1 MTKKTYEYLTGR
13 YHPDLVPI
21 KNSYSCLGHHKMII
35 DLDILSEKLQKEGFD
50 LFVLSGY
57 RNHLDQ
63 LRIWNEKA
71 TGKRPVYDEEGKL
84 LNIDEFSDRGI
95 VEAICRWTA
104 IPGASRHHWGT
115 DVDIFC
121 KNSIP
126 SEEYSIQLLPEEVA
140 NDGMFGKLHMRL
152 DELMSEHDSHGFY
165 RPYDEDRGGVS
176 PERWHLSYHP
186 ISKELLSKYT
196 IKIFKQNIEETNLEL
211 KKVILDDLEYFY
223 EKYVLNI
230 SSMP

>member
-1 MTKKTYEYLTGR
+1 MSLDG
-13 YHPDLVPI
+13 HPWS
-21 KNSYSCLGHHKMII
+21 KQTSLGNRC
-35 DLDILSEKLQKEGFD
+35 
-50 LFVLSGY
+50 GY
-57 RNHLDQ
+57 
-63 LRIWNEKA
+63 
-71 TGKRPVYDEEGKL
+71 
-84 LNIDEFSDRGI
+84 
-95 VEAICRWTA
+95 
-104 IPGASRHHWGT
+104 
-115 DVDIFC
+115 FC

-186 ISKELLSKYT
+186 ISKELLGKYT